1 MNLSVTVSVFEQDG
15 KRGTFVSACCRLE
28 VFLYIYIYIYIDVLT
43 VLFIVLLNDQILQLL
58 SGSTIM

>member
-1 MNLSVTVSVFEQDG
+1 MLNLSVTVSVFEQDG

-28 VFLYIYIYIYIDVLT
+28 VFLYIYIYIDVLT